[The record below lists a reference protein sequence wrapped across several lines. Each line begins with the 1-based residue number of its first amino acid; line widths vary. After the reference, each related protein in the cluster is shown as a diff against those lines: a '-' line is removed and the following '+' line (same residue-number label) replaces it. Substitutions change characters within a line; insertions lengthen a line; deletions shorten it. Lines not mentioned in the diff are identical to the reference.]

1 MERFVMIRTTVIRK
15 TNGKNL
21 VKLFKNKYGSIKK
34 LEKSFEE
41 KKGNMKMK
49 LDLDDWKYFLKNP
62 EEKVEDSETF
72 FVENMGIN

>member
-1 MERFVMIRTTVIRK
+1 MERFVMIRITLIRK

-21 VKLFKNKYGSIKK
+21 VKLFINKYGSIEK
-34 LEKSFEE
+34 LEKSLK